1 MSGTAGRSGG
11 HNIKT
16 TDTPLGDGVPASPR
30 ALSPRAEALYGWLL
44 DKLSADDPKAGWRR
58 VDGILLASLA
68 ECLEDAERLASLIAD
83 DGGNPTLIR
92 LRGQLADRVARMS
105 ALVGLCPRDRSRL
118 PAVEQEEPRNDPFAD
133 LMHRMSQG

>member
-1 MSGTAGRSGG
+1 
-11 HNIKT
+11 
-16 TDTPLGDGVPASPR
+16 V
-30 ALSPRAEALYGWLL
+30 LSPRAEALYGWLL

-58 VDGILLASLA
+58 CDGVLLASLA

-118 PAVEQEEPRNDPFAD
+118 PAVEQEEPQDDPFDD
-133 LMHRMSQG
+133 LMRRMAGGVAE